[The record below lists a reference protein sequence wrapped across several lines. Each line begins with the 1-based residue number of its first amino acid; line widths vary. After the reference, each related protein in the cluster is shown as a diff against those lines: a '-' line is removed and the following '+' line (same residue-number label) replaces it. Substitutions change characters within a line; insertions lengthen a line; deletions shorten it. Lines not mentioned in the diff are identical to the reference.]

1 MASLFR
7 LADGRKRIQFYDGNG
22 KRRSVGLGSIS
33 NRNAERIRDKVE
45 QLVEHRVTQTPL
57 DQSVSRWLAKLDG
70 KLHAKLVQAGLVKR
84 QDKSSSKVDSQI
96 PLKGFLDSHLAK
108 RTDLKPATVTFYGH
122 TFRNLISF
130 FGATKPIAEITE
142 GDADDFR
149 RYLNTSEKLS
159 EATVNRRCNLAKT
172 LMRTAVR
179 HRVIPVNPFQD
190 MSAGVSHN
198 AERQRFIER
207 STIDCIIESAPDAEW
222 KLLIALARYG
232 GLRMPSEPLS
242 LQWNNI
248 DWQQS
253 RMQVPSPK
261 TEHHHGKS
269 SRTIPLFPELRPYL
283 EDVFD
288 QAEAGTDFVI
298 TRHRPES
305 VRNSCGNWHGVNLRT
320 QFQKIIRR
328 AGFDPWPRLWQNL
341 RASRETELAQQYG
354 LYVATAWIG
363 NSAAV
368 AAKHYLQVTDADFAE
383 AVAPKEE
390 SVRKP
395 VRYSHASPR
404 TSSQPEND
412 QGRFSVESN
421 KKRPRARTRDRSL
434 WAMQESNLRLPPCE
448 DGTLAA
454 ELIALWYDRFSLIR
468 EALQL
473 CVPAPVH
480 ASA

>member
-22 KRRSVGLGSIS
+22 KRRSIGLGSIS

-45 QLVEHRVTQTPL
+45 QLVEHRITQTPL
-57 DQSVSRWLAKLDG
+57 DQSVSRWLAKLDA
-70 KLHAKLVQAGLVKR
+70 KLHARLVRAGLTKR
-84 QDKSSSKVDSQI
+84 REEAKTDANRQI
-96 PLKGFLDSHLAK
+96 VLKEFLDSHLSK
-108 RTDLKPATVTFYGH
+108 RTDLKPGTVTFYGH
-122 TFRNLISF
+122 TCRNLISF
-130 FGATKPIAEITE
+130 FGARKLITRITE

-149 RYLNTSEKLS
+149 RYLSNEEKLS

-172 LMRTAVR
+172 LFRAAVR
-179 HRVIPVNPFQD
+179 HRLISANPFQD
-190 MSAGVSHN
+190 MSAGVRHN

-207 STIDCIIESAPDAEW
+207 STIDRIIESAPDAEW

-242 LQWNNI
+242 LRWIDI

-253 RMQVPSPK
+253 RIQVPSPK

-283 EDVFD
+283 EDVFE
-288 QAEAGTDFVI
+288 QADTGTEFVI

-305 VRNSCGNWHGVNLRT
+305 VRSSCGNWRGANLRT

-328 AGFDPWPRLWQNL
+328 AGIDPWPRLWQNL

-368 AAKHYLQVTDADFAE
+368 AAKHYLQVTEDDFVRAIAPAE
-383 AVAPKEE
+383 ET
-390 SVRKP
+390 VRKP
-395 VRYSHASPR
+395 VRSRQASPR
-404 TSSQPEND
+404 MSSQSEDD
-412 QGRFSVESN
+412 QGRFSAECN
-421 KKRPRARTRDRSL
+421 EKRPRARTRDRSR
-434 WAMQESNLRLPPCE
+434 WAILDSN
-448 DGTLAA
+448 
-454 ELIALWYDRFSLIR
+454 
-468 EALQL
+468 Q
-473 CVPAPVH
+473 
-480 ASA
+480 